1 MAYKKLLLLLFCW
14 IGYGPIVN
22 AQILPPILER
32 AARENRELILFSLS
46 NKSILPL
53 TDLPNN
59 FSNAGVSFVK
69 TIDRLLMLPQGTGRL
84 YQLEGENG
92 SWKWKRIDSTFFTGY
107 NFGFFP
113 FVLDDILYSF
123 GGHGFWYTNGN
134 LRFYNETG
142 HEWNAK
148 LLSESIPWSWYAHA
162 HAFLHLDTLRK
173 KMTIRAGG
181 VTENNMLKN
190 AKDVAYGQNIYQLDI
205 PTGEWIK
212 LGNAKDTAF
221 TMLAVL
227 PWGLLVDQTTVLD
240 IEGNQHLHFN
250 DRLRSK
256 ILGRTSNS
264 TQDNALFLS
273 FAIDSILYFGNI
285 TDPYDSLVISR
296 SDLINTG
303 VPIYTK
309 EKRSTILGG
318 QDLKS
323 IIILLLVIICLTLA
337 FLYWKNIRP
346 RPMLASIKLP
356 NPEPTA
362 VAKPD
367 TESEKEVIF
376 RSTRILDLLEE
387 REKSL
392 LEFLYKHSIDERL
405 TTIDEINRVIGVANR
420 SNEIQ
425 KRMRSDL
432 IGSVNQKLHI
442 ITKDKKPVIDKQRSE
457 FDKRSFEYFIQPSH
471 MSLVEKVLGKK

>member
-1 MAYKKLLLLLFCW
+1 LSV
-14 IGYGPIVN
+14 GYGPIVN
-22 AQILPPILER
+22 AQKLPPILER
-32 AARENRELILFSLS
+32 VVKENRELILFSLS
-46 NKSILPL
+46 NRTILPL
-53 TDLPNN
+53 NDLPNN
-59 FSNAGVSFVK
+59 FSNAGVSFIK
-69 TIDRLLMLPQGTGRL
+69 TKDHLLMLPQGTGRI
-84 YQLEGENG
+84 YQLESENG
-92 SWKWKRIDSTFFTGY
+92 SWNWKRIDSTFYTGY

-113 FVLDDILYSF
+113 FVLNDILYSF
-123 GGHGFWYTNGN
+123 GGYGLWYTNGN

-142 HEWNAK
+142 EEWNAK
-148 LLSESIPWSWYAHA
+148 PLSESIPWSWNTQA
-162 HAFLHLDTLRK
+162 HAFLYLDTSRK
-173 KMTIRAGG
+173 KMTIRAEGL
-181 VTENNMLKN
+181 VDNNLLKN
-190 AKDVAYGQNIYQLDI
+190 PRDLVHGQNIYQLDI
-205 PTGEWIK
+205 PSGDWEK
-212 LGNAKDTAF
+212 LGNANDTAF
-221 TMLAVL
+221 KMMAIL

-240 IEGNQHLHFN
+240 IDRNQYLHFN
-250 DRLRSK
+250 DQLRAK
-256 ILGRTSNS
+256 MLGRTSNS
-264 TQDNALFLS
+264 TQHNALFLS
-273 FAIDSILYFGNI
+273 FAIDSILYFGNL

-296 SDLINTG
+296 ADLMDTG
-303 VPIYTK
+303 IPIYTK
-309 EKRSTILGG
+309 EKKSTILGG
-318 QDLKS
+318 QDVKS

-346 RPMLASIKLP
+346 QPMLASIKLP

-367 TESEKEVIF
+367 TEAEKVITF

-392 LEFLYKHSIDERL
+392 LRYIYKHSIDERL

-432 IGSVNQKLHI
+432 IGSVNQKLNI

-471 MSLVEKVLGKK
+471 MSLVDKVLGKK